1 MLKFMLHRKVEHM
14 SAAAAKL
21 VAANAVKCK
30 TWSFGEYDVDPRLL
44 VVVVQVATDAERD
57 KLKGREPLLESF
69 KKLPAE
75 HGWPAEACA
84 DVVFEVESQETIDR
98 KYEGNWAF
106 RFS

>member
-1 MLKFMLHRKVEHM
+1 MLKFMLHRKIDQM

-21 VAANAVKCK
+21 VSGHAVKCK
-30 TWSFGEYDVDPRLL
+30 LWSFGEYGVDPR
-44 VVVVQVATDAERD
+44 
-57 KLKGREPLLESF
+57 LLESF

-75 HGWPAEACA
+75 NGWPAESCA

-98 KYEGNWAF
+98 KFEGNWSF